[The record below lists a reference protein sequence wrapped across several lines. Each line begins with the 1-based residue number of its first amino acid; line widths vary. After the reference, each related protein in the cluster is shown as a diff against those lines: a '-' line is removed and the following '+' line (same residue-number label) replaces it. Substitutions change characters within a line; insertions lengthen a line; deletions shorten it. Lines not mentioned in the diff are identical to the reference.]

1 MWLAFTSTKR
11 KKGPEPRTTS
21 WQTIHAPSFS
31 SLQPHTIF
39 LSLSC
44 TFYTYC
50 YSRFAILAEI
60 QSTSISKMPQPTILL
75 VGTLD
80 SKSPELHYTRR
91 QIERLNACNVLILD
105 VGRTQS
111 NTSDTRT
118 SNNNIINNNPSTSTP
133 QILTPTTTTP
143 LNTLPRA
150 EYITTISHA
159 AVRKATELYR
169 AGHIHGI
176 IGIGGSCGTNIA
188 TSVMREALPVGFPK
202 LMVSTMASGDVR
214 RFVEGTDI
222 SMMYSVVDI
231 AGTNTI
237 LNRILRNAA
246 AAISGMVAGSWAN
259 VDEEEDEETVQGK
272 GAGKKN
278 KVKVGIT
285 MFGVTT
291 PCVDRV
297 REYLESA
304 EQQQQSGYEVY
315 VFHATGAGGKAM
327 ERLVKEKQL
336 DAVIDMTTTE
346 VVDELVG
353 GVLSAGPSRLE
364 AAAEAG
370 IPQLVSVGA
379 CDMVNFG
386 PREELPTKFADRRI
400 YEHNPTVTIVRTT
413 VEENRRVARWIADK
427 LKRAKRP
434 DRVRV
439 LLPTGGVS
447 LLDTPDQLF
456 HDPAADEMLFS
467 TLETELQ
474 GTGIAVVRDARA
486 INEEDFAVTAAQS
499 FVQLIA
505 DTLQQA

>member
-1 MWLAFTSTKR
+1 MS
-11 KKGPEPRTTS
+11 
-21 WQTIHAPSFS
+21 
-31 SLQPHTIF
+31 
-39 LSLSC
+39 
-44 TFYTYC
+44 
-50 YSRFAILAEI
+50 
-60 QSTSISKMPQPTILL
+60 QPTILL

-105 VGRTQS
+105 VGRAQPNTHDTHAS
-111 NTSDTRT
+111 SNNPNTSTTT
-118 SNNNIINNNPSTSTP
+118 S
-133 QILTPTTTTP
+133 QILTPATTSP
-143 LNTLPRA
+143 LTNLPRA

-159 AVRKATELYR
+159 AIAKTTELYR
-169 AGHIHGI
+169 AGQIHGI

-188 TSVMREALPVGFPK
+188 TSVMRESLPVGFPK

-246 AAISGMVAGSWAN
+246 AAISGMVAGSWAIA
-259 VDEEEDEETVQGK
+259 DEEDEET
-272 GAGKKN
+272 GKKKS

-291 PCVDRV
+291 PCVDQV

-304 EQQQQSGYEVY
+304 EQQSQYEVY

-327 ERLVKEKQL
+327 ERLVKDKQL

-413 VEENRRVARWIADK
+413 VEENHRVARWIADK

-467 TLETELQ
+467 TLESELQ

-486 INEEDFAVTAAQS
+486 INDEDFAVTAAQS

>member
-1 MWLAFTSTKR
+1 
-11 KKGPEPRTTS
+11 
-21 WQTIHAPSFS
+21 
-31 SLQPHTIF
+31 
-39 LSLSC
+39 
-44 TFYTYC
+44 
-50 YSRFAILAEI
+50 
-60 QSTSISKMPQPTILL
+60 MPQPTILL

-111 NTSDTRT
+111 STSNTHT
-118 SNNNIINNNPSTSTP
+118 SNNNPNQSITFP
-133 QILTPTTTTP
+133 QILTPATTTP
-143 LNTLPRA
+143 LTTLPRA

-159 AVRKATELYR
+159 AVTKTTELYR

-259 VDEEEDEETVQGK
+259 SDEEEEEDEVTVQGK
-272 GAGKKN
+272 GAGKRKS

-304 EQQQQSGYEVY
+304 EQQQQSEYEIY

-353 GVLSAGPSRLE
+353 GVLSTGPSRLE

-413 VEENRRVARWIADK
+413 VEENRCVARWIADK

-486 INEEDFAVTAAQS
+486 INDEDFAITAAQS